1 MPWVAI
7 IGGVPHQ
14 GGGNVRQLHRRGAGA
29 EREPA
34 EGRSIDLG
42 TVSGVA
48 YYTLEP
54 EGLRVVATL
63 AEGEAG
69 TPVRVEALLDAG
81 QSVAISTPRGPGAP
95 ASRVEFARAGDQV
108 LVDEV
113 ALAD

>member
-1 MPWVAI
+1 MTRKRTALAALLLALTA
-7 IGGVPHQ
+7 GGVAQ
-14 GGGNVRQLHRRGAGA
+14 A
-29 EREPA
+29 EPFRSA

-81 QSVAISTPRGPGAP
+81 QSVAISTPRGPGAA

-108 LVDEV
+108 LVHEV
-113 ALAD
+113 ALTD